1 MSASGDSVSSVS
13 DPRVQAALERIADSA
28 GIDLNAM
35 PDVLEDVYRRLNAA
49 LADSSPSGQTS
60 ASGTAGQLGGAPN
73 AEDHSAGP
81 DAMRSDAMRS
91 DAMRPEAGG

>member
-1 MSASGDSVSSVS
+1 MIQGNSDGGNMDASGESVPSVS

-49 LADSSPSGQTS
+49 LADSTPTVQAADGARGGQS
-60 ASGTAGQLGGAPN
+60 DGAPSPM
-73 AEDHSAGP
+73 A
-81 DAMRSDAMRS
+81 SDA
-91 DAMRPEAGG
+91 RPDPAG